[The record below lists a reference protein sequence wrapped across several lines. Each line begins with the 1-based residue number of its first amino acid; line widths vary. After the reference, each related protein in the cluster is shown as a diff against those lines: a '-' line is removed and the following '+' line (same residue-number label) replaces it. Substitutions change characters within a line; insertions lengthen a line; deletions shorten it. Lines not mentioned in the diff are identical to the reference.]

1 MKILVCMSD
10 NRSVLSES
18 YVSYVAAINF
28 EYCKK
33 YGYDF
38 TYYCP
43 YYKDKQ
49 ATTLYNCVDPTSGK
63 LRHAAW
69 SKLLS
74 VQLALLRP
82 YDYVVYIDSDC
93 IFWDFGISLE
103 QFLAPYADR
112 DFVFTNDQPHNP
124 MKPNT
129 GFFACKVNEQS
140 QQTLR
145 DWYACDLPDYNTCHA
160 YEQNALWHIQHTVSM
175 HLVDM
180 WVFFETEQFLRH
192 ISSFVDKERIPYFSN
207 FIKTAGIDY
216 IKNKTTIYQ
225 SHMIEF
231 DTALSDTPAP
241 CSLIGGNICYSYR
254 PIHTNSGNV
263 CLT

>member
-1 MKILVCMSD
+1 MKILVFMSD

-38 TYYCP
+38 TYYRP
-43 YYKDKQ
+43 YLKDKQ
-49 ATTLYNCVDPTSGK
+49 TTTLYNCIDPNSMN

-74 VQLALLRP
+74 TQLALTRP
-82 YDYVVYIDSDC
+82 YDYIVYIDSDC
-93 IFWDFGISLE
+93 IFWDFRISLE
-103 QFLAPYADR
+103 QFLAPYLDR

-129 GFFACKVNEQS
+129 GFFACKVNER
-140 QQTLR
+140 TKHNIR
-145 DWYACDLPDYNTCHA
+145 DWYNCNIPEYNTCHA
-160 YEQNALWHIQHTVSM
+160 YEQNGLWKILHTFSM

-180 WVFFETEQFLRH
+180 WVFYETGQFLRH
-192 ISSFVDKERIPYFSN
+192 ISSFVNDERLPYFST
-207 FIKTAGIDY
+207 FIKKANIEY
-216 IKNKTTIYQ
+216 LKNITTIHQ

-231 DTALSDTPAP
+231 DTTTMYPQSVKRSNNLS
-241 CSLIGGNICYSYR
+241 GGNINDLYI
-254 PIHTNSGNV
+254 PTNVNGGNI
-263 CLT
+263 

>member
-1 MKILVCMSD
+1 MKILVFMSD
-10 NRSVLSES
+10 NRPVLSES

-43 YYKDKQ
+43 YLKDKQ
-49 ATTLYNCVDPTSGK
+49 ATTLYNCIDPNTMEK
-63 LRHAAW
+63 RHAAW

-74 VQLALLRP
+74 TQLALTRS
-82 YDYVVYIDSDC
+82 YDYIVYIDSDC
-93 IFWDFGISLE
+93 IFRDFSISLE
-103 QFLAPYADR
+103 QFLAPYLDR

-129 GFFACKVNEQS
+129 GFFACKVNERTKQNI
-140 QQTLR
+140 R
-145 DWYACDLPDYNTCHA
+145 DWYNCNTPEHNTHHA
-160 YEQNALWHIQHTVSM
+160 YEQDGLWKILHTFSM

-180 WVFFETEQFLRH
+180 WVFYETCSFLYH
-192 ISSFVDKERIPYFSN
+192 ICSFANDERLPYFSK
-207 FIKTAGIDY
+207 FIETSGIDY
-216 IKNKTTIYQ
+216 TKNITTIHQ

-231 DTALSDTPAP
+231 DTSGTVSSRVHLGSGNISYSYIPINLT
-241 CSLIGGNICYSYR
+241 GGNIHS
-254 PIHTNSGNV
+254 I
-263 CLT
+263 